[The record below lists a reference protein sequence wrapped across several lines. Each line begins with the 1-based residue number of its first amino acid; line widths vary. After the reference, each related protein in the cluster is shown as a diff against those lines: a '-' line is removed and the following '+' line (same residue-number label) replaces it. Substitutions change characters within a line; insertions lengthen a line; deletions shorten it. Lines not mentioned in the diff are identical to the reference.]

1 MCRSHDVYIMF
12 ENEAARLTSKTD
24 RIDLPQL
31 LAAVDG
37 WACDRAQ
44 VPGAGLGYSETSS
57 KTSGPWL
64 P

>member
-1 MCRSHDVYIMF
+1 MF

-37 WACDRAQ
+37 WARDRAQ